1 MEKKE
6 IDKRFYLLS
15 ALNIIPAVILGGG
28 LTMDSLVLIG
38 SLIVLVLNHTV
49 LVNIVKSVVASSQ
62 EGGDA
67 SRHLS
72 RILVLMLLKFM
83 LLFGLIGIIYF
94 YKKALITKL
103 FLIIF
108 FQLIIQVVS
117 IKNNYQNS

>member
-15 ALNIIPAVILGGG
+15 AINIIPALILGGG
-28 LTMDSLVLIG
+28 LTIDSLILIG
-38 SLIVLVLNHTV
+38 ALVVLMLNHTV
-49 LVNIVKSVVASSQ
+49 LVNIVKSVVASSRDG
-62 EGGDA
+62 EDA
-67 SRHLS
+67 QRHVA
-72 RILVLMLLKFM
+72 RILVLMLLKFL

>member
-15 ALNIIPAVILGGG
+15 AINIIPALILGGG
-28 LTMDSLVLIG
+28 LTIDSLILVG
-38 SLIVLVLNHTV
+38 ALIVLVLNHTV
-49 LVNIVKSVVASSQ
+49 LVNIVKSVAASSRDG
-62 EGGDA
+62 EDA
-67 SRHLS
+67 QRHLV
-72 RILVLMLLKFM
+72 RILVLMLLKFL

>member
-6 IDKRFYLLS
+6 IDKNFYLLS
-15 ALNIIPAVILGGG
+15 ALNIIPALILGGG
-28 LTMDSLVLIG
+28 LTMDSLVLVVG
-38 SLIVLVLNHTV
+38 LFVLVLNHTV
-49 LVNIVKSVVASSQ
+49 LVNIVKSVVA
-62 EGGDA
+62 A
-67 SRHLS
+67 SREGEGAQRHIS
-72 RILVLMLLKFM
+72 RILVLFLLKFG
-83 LLFGLIGIIYF
+83 LLFGLIAIIYL

>member
-6 IDKRFYLLS
+6 IDKKFYLLS
-15 ALNIIPAVILGGG
+15 ALNIIPALILGGG
-28 LTMDSLVLIG
+28 LTMDSLVLVVG
-38 SLIVLVLNHTV
+38 LFVLVLNHTV
-49 LVNIVKSVVASSQ
+49 LVNIVKSVVA
-62 EGGDA
+62 A
-67 SRHLS
+67 SREGEDAQRHTS
-72 RILVLMLLKFM
+72 RILVLFLLKFG
-83 LLFGLIGIIYF
+83 LLFGLIAIIYL